1 MAITIL
7 AMLAAT
13 SAAFWHARQA
23 DQARAVAEQRLERAR
38 QPVRGASAPIDG
50 AVAKGPVTTAPR
62 PSDVAQAPDGGKLIE
77 QGRTAEGLAE
87 LRKVL
92 AKREQVAAADAGNP
106 KAALAV
112 ADAHGAIGT
121 ALAATADY
129 AAAEPELT
137 AARDVY
143 AAQLRA
149 NPNDAA
155 VRSGLIELEM
165 ARASTQNMQRHGRDT
180 VQTLATLRTLARAP
194 DAYLAA
200 RIALLQAYIQP
211 RGTPAQAFAAAG
223 QALAELL
230 KQSEKDPAD
239 AAQSRQSAQ
248 AWQTTGEIGLRAGQT
263 EAACRYLG
271 LAAKRY
277 DEFAAANQL
286 NAIDKLRQAKLQEL
300 RKACG

>member
-1 MAITIL
+1 M
-7 AMLAAT
+7 
-13 SAAFWHARQA
+13 
-23 DQARAVAEQRLERAR
+23 
-38 QPVRGASAPIDG
+38 
-50 AVAKGPVTTAPR
+50 
-62 PSDVAQAPDGGKLIE
+62 
-77 QGRTAEGLAE
+77 
-87 LRKVL
+87 RKVL
-92 AKREQVAAADAGNP
+92 ASREQIAAADAGNL

-143 AAQLRA
+143 AAQLGA

-180 VQTLATLRTLARAP
+180 VQTLATLRTLVHDP
-194 DAYLAA
+194 DAYLTA

-230 KQSEKDPAD
+230 KQSEKKPAD

-286 NAIDKLRQAKLQEL
+286 HAIDKLRQAKLQEL
-300 RKACG
+300 RKACS